1 MPTITKT
8 IRTAQNVWT
17 FDVSMP
23 PSGVPRILRIYGDIT
38 NGHALAEAIDLCK
51 QEIVGVRESGLE
63 LIETGPRTPIDQK
76 KGWKDA

>member
-8 IRTAQNVWT
+8 IRTEKNVWT

-23 PSGVPRILRIYGDIT
+23 PSGEPRILRIYGDIT
-38 NGHALAEAIDLCK
+38 NGPALYEAIDLCK
-51 QEIVGVRESGLE
+51 REIAHAVESGAE
-63 LIETGPRTPIDQK
+63 LIEQGPRTPIDQK